1 MHVVK
6 PTLTEKS
13 KQTLE
18 LLCEGKTHKEIAH
31 ELHTTRKAI
40 TRHLEDLRA
49 KYGAKST
56 YQLIAM
62 FKEGKLAA

>member
-1 MHVVK
+1 MHIVK

-13 KQTLE
+13 KQTLQ

-31 ELHTTRKAI
+31 ELSTTRKAI
-40 TRHLEDLRA
+40 ARSLDELRS
-49 KYGAKST
+49 KYGCVST

-62 FKEGKLAA
+62 FKDGKLAA